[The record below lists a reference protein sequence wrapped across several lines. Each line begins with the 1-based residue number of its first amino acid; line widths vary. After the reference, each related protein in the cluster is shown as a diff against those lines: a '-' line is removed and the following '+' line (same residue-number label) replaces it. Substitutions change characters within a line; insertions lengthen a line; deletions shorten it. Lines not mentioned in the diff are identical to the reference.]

1 MSRALFHPRY
11 VLAAL
16 ALSFFLLALHSGMT
30 ALYIA
35 ASYTTAIL
43 VTARLLSL
51 RALSGIGATGV
62 RIGDGIA
69 GRPVAVEIELLHQGR
84 IPRYAIRVALV
95 LETPSGRRVIP
106 AAVVTRIGGGGH
118 ARLSLSFTPEVR
130 GMHRLAGVALAS
142 GFPFGIFEGKGEI
155 PLDLSFL
162 VFPDP
167 FPIDRFPCAPHL
179 PTPAT
184 PFEAQHPGSAE
195 FIGVRDYRP
204 GDPLRRIHWPSTARL
219 GRLVVKEFVENADM
233 EIMILIDMPSPGDDL
248 EAAVRVAAGWVR
260 LGAQK
265 GYPIGLATAQAF
277 YPARRGTRQ
286 ERQLFRALAL
296 FSPEGGADPFS
307 RAARSGGLS
316 RGTLLLRLAPLVGL
330 EEARRFEGVARGIGC
345 HPFQLLFAAS
355 SRRGEASSSGT
366 LPFRGLVVTPDDR
379 LPDRLRM
386 GMPRGS
392 FPRRVS

>member
-1 MSRALFHPRY
+1 MSRVLFHPRY
-11 VLAAL
+11 VLAVL

-51 RALSGIGATGV
+51 RALSGIGIDGAP
-62 RIGDGIA
+62 IDDGIT
-69 GRPVAVEIELLHQGR
+69 GRPIAIEIELLHRGR
-84 IPRYAIRVALV
+84 IPRYAIRVVLV
-95 LETPSGRRVIP
+95 FETPSGRRMMP
-106 AAVVTRIGGGGH
+106 AAVVTRLGGGERR
-118 ARLSLSFTPEVR
+118 RLSLSFTPEVR
-130 GMHRLAGVALAS
+130 GMHRLAGVALES
-142 GFPFGIFEGKGEI
+142 GFPFGIFEGKREI
-155 PLDLSFL
+155 PLDVSFL

-167 FPIDRFPCAPHL
+167 FPIDRFPCAPQL

-219 GRLVVKEFVENADM
+219 GRLVVKEFVEDADM
-233 EIMILIDMPSPGDDL
+233 EIMILIDMPSPGEGL
-248 EAAVRVAAGWVR
+248 EAAVRVAAGWIGLATKR
-260 LGAQK
+260 
-265 GYPIGLATAQAF
+265 GYPVGLATAQGF
-277 YPARRGTRQ
+277 HPARRGTWQ
-286 ERQLFRALAL
+286 ERQLFRVLAL
-296 FSPEGGADPFS
+296 LLPGRAEETFH
-307 RAARSGGLS
+307 RAARAGGCP
-316 RGTLLLRLAPLVGL
+316 RGTLLLRLAPLTGI

-345 HPFQLLFAAS
+345 HPFQLLFGVPS
-355 SRRGEASSSGT
+355 QRGEVSFSGT

-386 GMPRGS
+386 GMPRGG
-392 FPRRVS
+392 FPSRAS